1 MWVVLLISNDCF
13 NRLRMFCS
21 VLSAGFSCCLCLR
34 FMREK
39 FHGLCSHGL
48 ECPWCEPHF
57 CFDPIPGM
65 AFTYTSFKSLT
76 LPCNYIAHIWSLEYG
91 SCMWLTSSGQ
101 HVHAGARFHNQSILL
116 HKIECFKMLWQ
127 TTEDQTKTRQYW
139 AINNTAA
146 KDISTCSAV
155 VVLFTRTC

>member
-1 MWVVLLISNDCF
+1 MRVVLLISNDCF
-13 NRLRMFCS
+13 NRLRIFCS

-65 AFTYTSFKSLT
+65 AFTYMSFKSLT

-116 HKIECFKMLWQ
+116 RGPQNWVFQDALTNHRWS
-127 TTEDQTKTRQYW
+127 DQNKTILSYKQY
-139 AINNTAA
+139 
-146 KDISTCSAV
+146 C
-155 VVLFTRTC
+155 C